1 MNGVFGQKLR
11 KLRKEQGYTQEQ
23 LGELLHVTR
32 QTVSYW
38 ETGKS
43 QPDYAMLARIA
54 DLLHAPVAEFLE
66 DETQQVET
74 PPLPIPGRTDNPPA
88 RRPAIC
94 RRRIAHFAL
103 ILFPILLMVFIY
115 CHRPETNQFSIERFL
130 QAQEAQAGQ
139 AFLELYTR
147 ETPVFPFRG
156 VPGADAFWK
165 YPLFFKETNGI
176 SIAVERLTYVTFYR
190 DGSTSVDSQ
199 QVDIFH
205 ENAGMSVIGANEI
218 RVITQVV
225 PADKNKIGLGVL
237 IEGTDEKGN
246 QLSFHHFIP
255 YEYDLD

>member
-1 MNGVFGQKLR
+1 M
-11 KLRKEQGYTQEQ
+11 
-23 LGELLHVTR
+23 
-32 QTVSYW
+32 
-38 ETGKS
+38 
-43 QPDYAMLARIA
+43 
-54 DLLHAPVAEFLE
+54 
-66 DETQQVET
+66 
-74 PPLPIPGRTDNPPA
+74 
-88 RRPAIC
+88 
-94 RRRIAHFAL
+94 
-103 ILFPILLMVFIY
+103 
-115 CHRPETNQFSIERFL
+115 
-130 QAQEAQAGQ
+130 
-139 AFLELYTR
+139 
-147 ETPVFPFRG
+147 FPFRG

-176 SIAVERLTYVTFYR
+176 SIAIERLTYVTFYR

-199 QVDIFH
+199 RVDIFH

>member
-1 MNGVFGQKLR
+1 MNEIFGQKLR

-54 DLLHAPVAEFLE
+54 DLFHVPVAEFLE

-74 PPLPIPGRTDNPPA
+74 PPFPIPDRMDNPPA
-88 RRPAIC
+88 RRLAIC
-94 RRRIAHFAL
+94 WRRIALFAL
-103 ILFPILLMVFIY
+103 ILFLILLTVLVF
-115 CHRPETNQFSIERFL
+115 CRRPKTNQFSIERFS

-139 AFLELYTR
+139 AYLELYTR
-147 ETPVFPFRG
+147 ETPVFPSRG
-156 VPGADAFWK
+156 APGADAFWK
-165 YPLFFKETNGI
+165 YPLIIKETNGI

-199 QVDIFH
+199 MVDIFH
-205 ENAGMSVIGANEI
+205 ENVAMSVIGANEI
-218 RVITQVV
+218 RVITQDV

-237 IEGTDEKGN
+237 IEGTDENGN

>member
-1 MNGVFGQKLR
+1 MNEIFGQKLR
-11 KLRKEQGYTQEQ
+11 KLRKGQGYTQEQ

-54 DLLHAPVAEFLE
+54 DLFHVPVSEFLE
-66 DETQQVET
+66 DETQQAET
-74 PPLPIPGRTDNPPA
+74 PHFPIPDRIDNPPA
-88 RRPAIC
+88 QEPAIC
-94 RRRIAHFAL
+94 WRSIALFSL
-103 ILFPILLMVFIY
+103 ILFLILLTVLIY
-115 CHRPETNQFSIERFL
+115 CRRPKTNQFSIEWFS

-139 AFLELYTR
+139 AYLELYTR
-147 ETPVFPFRG
+147 ETPVFPSRG

-165 YPLFFKETNGI
+165 YPLFIKETNGV

-199 QVDIFH
+199 MVDIFH
-205 ENAGMSVIGANEI
+205 ENVGMSVIGANEI
-218 RVITQVV
+218 RVITQDV
-225 PADKNKIGLGVL
+225 PADKNKIGLGIL
-237 IEGTDEKGN
+237 IEGTDENGN